1 MDERVIRFRVGA
13 LVVFGAIVTVVLVML
28 FGAGP
33 NVLQR
38 TYQVNIKF
46 TEAPGITVNT
56 PVRKSGVLIG
66 RVSDV
71 RLLEE
76 GGVLVSVK
84 ILQKNTLR
92 QNETCRVSS
101 GGSILGD
108 AVLEFVPSGN
118 DELLARFDR
127 NHDKLLD
134 DEERKLG
141 KELIHDGDLLNDGVV
156 ANNPLR
162 VLVNLEKDVQGA
174 LASVQGAGSEVS
186 ELART
191 FNQTVGGNK
200 QQLQQIVAKTERALD
215 SFDRTM
221 TAVQKVMGDDEFMAK
236 LEQSLKGIPDFLIET
251 RQTLATARETMVK
264 FQQVSQKA
272 EANLDNIE
280 SFTKPLRERGGQL
293 LDNVEHST
301 QNLNE
306 LLTQLVAF
314 SQAMNTTQGTLGK
327 LVHDDELYQKIQA
340 IASNAEDFTKRL
352 GPILSDIRIFSDKI
366 AREPRQLGVS
376 GALDRR
382 PTGTGLKTGVDWK

>member
-1 MDERVIRFRVGA
+1 MDERIVRFRVGA
-13 LVVFGAIVTVVLVML
+13 VVVAGAVVTVVLVML

-46 TEAPGITVNT
+46 PEAPGVTVDT

-66 RVSDV
+66 RVSEV
-71 RLLEE
+71 KLLEE

-84 ILQKNTLR
+84 IQLKNKLR

-127 NHDKLLD
+127 NHDKVLD
-134 DEERKLG
+134 EEERKLSRA
-141 KELIHDGDLLNDGVV
+141 LINDGDLLNDGVV

-174 LASVQGAGSEVS
+174 LASVQGAGIEVS

-191 FNQTVGGNK
+191 FNQTFGGNK
-200 QQLQQIVAKTERALD
+200 QQFQQIITKTDRALD

-221 TAVQKVMGDDEFMAK
+221 SAMETVLGDKELLAR
-236 LEQSLKGIPDFLIET
+236 LQEALKGVPDFLAET
-251 RQTLATARETMVK
+251 RTALGTARDTMVA
-264 FQQVSQKA
+264 FQRVSQKA
-272 EANLDNIE
+272 ETNLDNIE
-280 SFTKPLRERGGQL
+280 SFTKPLREHGGQMV
-293 LDNVEHST
+293 DNVERST
-301 QNLNE
+301 ENLNE
-306 LLTQLVAF
+306 LLAQLVAF
-314 SQAMNTTQGTLGK
+314 AQAMNTTQGTLGK
-327 LVHDDELYQKIQA
+327 LVHDDELYQKIA
-340 IASNAEDFTKRL
+340 AVASNAEELSKRL
-352 GPILSDIRIFSDKI
+352 GPILTDIRIFSDKI

-382 PTGTGLKTGVDWK
+382 PPGTGLKTGYDFR